1 MKILLFTEEY
11 PPHGSGVASSAKR
24 IGQGLAATGQDV
36 MILTYDRLPI
46 DGLDP
51 RTEITKDGDV
61 QLLQVG
67 PYMRFPKRTKGPK
80 LDDSTRAILRRRF
93 IESAEWKLR
102 QVDFIPDL
110 IISLYLTDAGYL
122 SCFLASRFDCPHI
135 AGVRGND
142 IGLNL
147 FDPPK
152 MSLTSY
158 VLERADAIAYVN
170 SFLYDLGTSQFPA
183 TKSRSFVTNN
193 SIAPVIDISPHPRRS
208 LEMLAGWDSH
218 HRIFAYVG
226 LFREKK
232 GCIEII
238 DAFHRLTES
247 EPDHPARLLLVSPPL
262 SKLENETIGERL
274 NALIQSG
281 RAKQISNVPR
291 EEVLRH
297 ISGSDFLL
305 MPSRS
310 DGMANALL
318 EGMVCGLCPVVSEV
332 FTDLIE
338 HGKNGIMLDGVSSSD
353 LINAI
358 NLGCEDD
365 FDAKLLGSRAR
376 ASVARRSPKDEAEE
390 YLSIYRGITAGTE
403 KREVRAM
410 S

>member
-24 IGQGLAATGQDV
+24 IGQGLAATGQEV
-36 MILTYDRLPI
+36 MVLTYDRLPI

-51 RTEITKDGDV
+51 RTEITQDGDV

-93 IESAEWKLR
+93 VESAEWKLR
-102 QVDFIPDL
+102 QVGFVPDL

-122 SCFLASRFDCPHI
+122 SCFLASRFGCPHI

-147 FDPPK
+147 FDPTK
-152 MSLTSY
+152 MPLTSF
-158 VLERADAIAYVN
+158 VLERADAVAYVN
-170 SFLYDLGTSQFPA
+170 SFLYDLGTSLYPA
-183 TKSRSFVTNN
+183 TEERSYVTNN
-193 SIAPVIDISPHPRRS
+193 SIAPVINQSPNLRNS
-208 LEMLAGWDSH
+208 LEMLGGWNSN

-232 GCIEII
+232 GCVEII
-238 DAFHRLTES
+238 DAFHRLAES
-247 EPDHPARLLLVSPPL
+247 EPDHPARLFLVSPPL
-262 SKLENETIGERL
+262 SKLENEAIGERL
-274 NALIQSG
+274 NSLIHCG
-281 RAKQISNVPR
+281 RAKQVSNVPR

-297 ISGSDFLL
+297 ISGADFLL

-318 EGMVCGLCPVVSEV
+318 EGMACGLCPIVSEV
-332 FTDLIE
+332 FTDLII
-338 HGKNGIMLDGVSSSD
+338 HGQNGIMLEGVSSSD
-353 LINAI
+353 LIDAI
-358 NLGCEDD
+358 NLGCMPD
-365 FDAKLLGSRAR
+365 FDAKSLGSRAH
-376 ASVARRSPKDEAEE
+376 ASIAMRSPNVEAEE
-390 YLSIYRGITAGTE
+390 YLSIYRTIMTGSR
-403 KREVRAM
+403 KRKFRAM
-410 S
+410 N